1 MLDGHFTAV
10 QFYIDAE
17 THVES
22 PAFALALEE
31 LQFFCPQDAVTVLGC
46 YPADAARYDT
56 GGKTR

>member
-1 MLDGHFTAV
+1 V

-31 LQFFCPQDAVTVLGC
+31 LEFFCPQDAVTVLGC

-56 GGKTR
+56 GGNTR